1 LAQFEGEKV
10 DWLHTHGD
18 LYVAAELNNTD
29 DDAVSANK
37 NKAQP
42 RLYRNIRGQSFQNAV
57 VVDNGS
63 VVQFKIRSR
72 GQFGFGYRIYAG
84 LKDTGRRDE
93 NQKRIYTRDVIANRL
108 YCLGSDEQVPKDD
121 IDRAYQDAD
130 ATIKPLIQ
138 IRSFPSIEA
147 IAPTDRELQLGMM
160 SCTVVSWGV
169 YGYIDEN
176 SEDFGIPLN
185 IGETP
190 YTNLPEL
197 RSPRW
202 DQKVNAQHTLQTVAF
217 GGGPARLP
225 ASRGKASQAF
235 SSADMIRED
244 NPRFAPNYVSFA
256 FLVTA

>member
-18 LYVAAELNNTD
+18 LYVAVELNNTD
-29 DDAVSANK
+29 VDAIAANK

-42 RLYRNIRGQSFQNAV
+42 RLYRNIRGQSFHNAV

-63 VVQFKIRSR
+63 VVQFKVRSR

-108 YCLGSDEQVPKDD
+108 YCLSSDEQVPKDD

-130 ATIKPLIQ
+130 APVQPLIQ
-138 IRSFPSIEA
+138 IRNFPSIAEVA
-147 IAPTDRELQLGMM
+147 RNDRDLQLGMI
-160 SCTVVSWGV
+160 SCTVVSWRV

-176 SEDFGIPLN
+176 DEDFGIPLN
-185 IGETP
+185 IGEASHA
-190 YTNLPEL
+190 NLPEL
-197 RSPRW
+197 EPSAWNQP
-202 DQKVNAQHTLQTVAF
+202 VNARLTLANAAF
-217 GGGPARLP
+217 GGGPRRLSAGRGKTTQEFSAARL
-225 ASRGKASQAF
+225 
-235 SSADMIRED
+235 IRED
-244 NPRFAPNYVSFA
+244 NPRFAPNYLSFA
-256 FLVTA
+256 FLVAS